1 MSDTESP
8 THVSIGRAAT
18 VSGIAPA
25 TIRMWERRYGR
36 PVPVRLPSGHRRYTS
51 DQVCWLRRVAEALAR
66 GARASEAVQADDD
79 ALEALLRS
87 ADAPRTCSEVGC
99 LVELARGFQGGEM
112 VAALRSDWERLG
124 PREFLLE
131 RVAPFVTELGRAW
144 ADGRLEVRHEHHATA
159 QVDDLLRTLRLTLPV
174 PDGGPVLVLTTLPGE
189 AHAVGLQMVAILA
202 VLEGVDVRVLG
213 TETPVEEIVATAA
226 ETGAVAVGI
235 GVSLATGGPDT
246 DRVLADLRDRLPET
260 ARLVVGGAGA
270 RGARRG
276 PRGVEYVQDLAA
288 MGDWLQ
294 ALRTTGDAG

>member
-87 ADAPRTCSEVGC
+87 GDAPRACSEVGC
-99 LVELARGFQGGEM
+99 LVELARSFRGGEL
-112 VAALRSDWERLG
+112 VAALLSDWERLG
-124 PREFLLE
+124 ARDFLLE

-144 ADGRLEVRHEHHATA
+144 ADGRIEVRHEHHATA

-174 PDGGPVLVLTTLPGE
+174 AEDGPVLVLTTLPGE

-213 TETPVEEIVATAA
+213 TETPLEEIVATAT
-226 ETGAVAVGI
+226 ETGAAAVGI

-276 PRGVEYVQDLAA
+276 PRGIEYVQDLAEMA
-288 MGDWLQ
+288 DWLR
-294 ALRTTGDAG
+294 ALRAAERAA